1 MLIENFRPGTLEEM
15 GFGPDVLHA
24 RNPGLIIVRIT
35 GFGQDGPYRDRPGF
49 GTLVEAMSGFA
60 SKNGFGDRPPVL
72 PPLAMADMISGF
84 MAPTRSWSRC
94 AWWSAAAKAR

>member
-1 MLIENFRPGTLEEM
+1 M
-15 GFGPDVLHA
+15 GFGPDVLHQ

-49 GTLVEAMSGFA
+49 GTLVEAMSGFRLEERLRGSA
-60 SKNGFGDRPPVL
+60 AGAAAAGDGRHDL
-72 PPLAMADMISGF
+72 RTCT
-84 MAPTRSWSRC
+84 APTRSWWRC